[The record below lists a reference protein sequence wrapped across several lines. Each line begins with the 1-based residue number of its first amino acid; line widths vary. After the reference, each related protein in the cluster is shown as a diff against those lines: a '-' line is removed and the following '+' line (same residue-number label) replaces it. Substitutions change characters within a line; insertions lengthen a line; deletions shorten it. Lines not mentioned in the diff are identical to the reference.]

1 MTSNIPSSNVQKDG
15 TLKPYIPDQVP
26 DLLDTRGKSCPIPL
40 FLTNARLKLMS
51 TGEMLEIISDCA
63 SLLPDLE
70 SIFKKRCKILES
82 VNKKNSYMIRLQKT

>member
-1 MTSNIPSSNVQKDG
+1 MTSNIPSPNVQTDANL
-15 TLKPYIPDQVP
+15 TPYIPNQTP

-40 FLTNARLKLMS
+40 FLTNTRLRLMS
-51 TGEMLEIISDCA
+51 PGEILEVISDCA

-82 VNKKNSYMIRLQKT
+82 VNNKNSYTIRLQKT